1 MSASGIHWALTKG
14 QEMSKEFAPRVSKK
28 EREKIDFSS
37 KLTANIFK
45 SSDQKLLEGARLAS
59 VKLSTIEVR
68 KQVRTYFND
77 ESIKELAENIKVN
90 GLIQPLVVHRDGN
103 KFVLIC
109 GERRYRAL
117 TFLGMIEANCFI
129 LENKTHEELLSIQF
143 SENSSRENLHYIDVA
158 DSVWDYQQASGA
170 SERKIMVALGVSKTE
185 VHRSLQL
192 AKLPREIKEAAK
204 KYQLEKYVL
213 LEWSKIP
220 QDHIQQAAL
229 ESIVSGKI
237 TKRSE
242 LRTFLAAFIPP
253 ALTSKEMRT

>member
-1 MSASGIHWALTKG
+1 MT
-14 QEMSKEFAPRVSKK
+14 KEFAPRISKK

-37 KLTANIFK
+37 KLTSNIFK
-45 SSDQKLLEGARLAS
+45 TSDQRLLEGAKLAS
-59 VKLSTIEVR
+59 VKLSNIEVK

-90 GLIQPLVVHRDGN
+90 GLIQPLVIHRDGN

-109 GERRYRAL
+109 GERRFRAL
-117 TFLGMIEANCFI
+117 SYLKAEEANCFI
-129 LENKTHEELLSIQF
+129 LENKSSEELLSIQF

-192 AKLPREIKEAAK
+192 AKLPFEIKEAAK
-204 KYQLEKYVL
+204 KFQLEKYVL
-213 LEWSKIP
+213 LEWAKIP
-220 QDHIQQAAL
+220 IEHVQQKAL
-229 ESIVSGKI
+229 ELIKQGKI

-242 LRTFLAAFIPP
+242 LKTFLSTFMPP
-253 ALTSKEMRT
+253 NPPQVEIQL